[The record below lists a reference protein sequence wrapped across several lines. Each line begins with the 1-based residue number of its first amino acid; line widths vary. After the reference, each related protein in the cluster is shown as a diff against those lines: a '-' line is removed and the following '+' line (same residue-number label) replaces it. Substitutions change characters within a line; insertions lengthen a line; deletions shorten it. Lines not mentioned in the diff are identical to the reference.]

1 MRDLSGKTAVITG
14 AASGMGRAFA
24 NRFAK
29 AGMNIV
35 MSDIEEPR
43 LDEAVE
49 EVSAHGTGVIGQI
62 TDVSESASMDELG
75 ERAFAEFDS
84 VHVVCNNAGVGGGR
98 TGSDYVVETDW
109 RWVIDVNLWG
119 VIHGHRV
126 FMPHLLE
133 RGEGHVVNT
142 ASILGHLP
150 SHSAY
155 VAAKWGV
162 VGITLGLYNEMIAMD
177 TGIGVSCLCPGWV
190 ATDLMNSER
199 NRPESTMPSALV
211 EPTAEQEA
219 AFAAV
224 RESVQAGMPAPEV
237 AELVHDAVVNEKFW
251 IFTDMNMVAALQ
263 DKHDSIT
270 ENRNPAPISILD
282 L

>member
-1 MRDLSGKTAVITG
+1 MRDLTGKTAVVTG

-24 NRFAK
+24 NRFAQ
-29 AGMNIV
+29 AGMNVV

-43 LDEAVE
+43 LDEAVA
-49 EVSAHGTGVIGQI
+49 EVAAHGTKVVGQI
-62 TDVSESASMDELG
+62 TDVSDSGSMDELG
-75 ERAFAEFDS
+75 ERAFAEFVS
-84 VHVVCNNAGVGGGR
+84 VHVVCNNAGVSGGR
-98 TGSDYVVETDW
+98 TSPDFVSEADW

-133 RGEGHVVNT
+133 QGEGHIVNT

-150 SHSAY
+150 GHSAY

-162 VGITLGLYNEMIAMD
+162 VGITLGLYNEMIAAK

-190 ATDLMNSER
+190 ATDLMNSDR

-219 AFAAV
+219 GFEAV
-224 RESVQAGMPAPEV
+224 RESLKTGMPAPEV
-237 AELVHDAVVNEKFW
+237 AEFVHDAVLNDTFW